1 MPCFILYSKAKLTCY
16 SIYLELFYILAPY
29 WIIICKYLLP
39 FGRLFVLSVA
49 SFTLQKVFILIQYH
63 FFLFIYVSLCLQRH
77 IQKDIAKMD
86 VKKSTASVFLLVF
99 DDFRSYTEVFISFL
113 FYFCVWCEIVVQLH
127 FFFFWLYS
135 HPFFQ
140 HLLLKR
146 LLFLQFVLLARI

>member
-127 FFFFWLYS
+127 FFFFFGYTAIHFS
-135 HPFFQ
+135 NTFY
-140 HLLLKR
+140 
-146 LLFLQFVLLARI
+146 